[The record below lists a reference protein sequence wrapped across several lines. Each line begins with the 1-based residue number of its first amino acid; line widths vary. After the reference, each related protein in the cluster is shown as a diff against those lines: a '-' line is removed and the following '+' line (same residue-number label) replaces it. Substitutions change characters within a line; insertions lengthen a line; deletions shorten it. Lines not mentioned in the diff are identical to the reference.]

1 MHRPVLGERRL
12 RAARHP
18 IPAKVVLF
26 QVRRGHREHV
36 AFPHARRES
45 LKRVRGVFRRERP
58 TIEVDCPLVFVG
70 ADVGMEGD
78 DPLRSGVVVSPDAQW
93 REPAEC
99 IVRRVRTALTLLHHR
114 DTVRI
119 PGLGA
124 EPACLA
130 ERKPGVVT
138 QFRTGNP
145 LDRVLVVQGCPLPG
159 EVHLCA
165 GRQRRRQN
173 RCSDPDGL
181 SHVHRCLPRRSF

>member
-12 RAARHP
+12 RAARHA
-18 IPAKVVLF
+18 IPAKVVLL

-36 AFPHARRES
+36 AFPHAGRES
-45 LKRVRGVFRRERP
+45 LERVRRVLRRARP
-58 TIEVDCPLVFVG
+58 AIEVDRPLVLVG

-78 DPLRSGVVVSPDAQW
+78 DPLRGGIVVSPDAQW
-93 REPAEC
+93 RQPAKG
-99 IVRRVRTALTLLHHR
+99 IVGRVRTALILLHHR
-114 DTVRI
+114 DAVRI

-124 EPACLA
+124 QPAGLA

-165 GRQRRRQN
+165 SRQRRTQN
-173 RCSDPDGL
+173 RCSDPDGVL
-181 SHVHRCLPRRSF
+181 ARSSMSPAPSF